1 MTTYH
6 IIKEK
11 YENDNT
17 AEFGYGDFP
26 RRTPY
31 IALTVEAETKRKAQ
45 NKAKKIDPRLSF
57 SGMFGDKIY
66 TDTEWGGNYE

>member
-1 MTTYH
+1 MTTWH

-11 YENDNT
+11 VENANT
-17 AEFGYGDFP
+17 AEFGFGDFP

-31 IALTVEAETKRKAQ
+31 IALTVKADSRRKAM

-57 SGMFGDKIY
+57 SGMFGDQLWS
-66 TDTEWGGNYE
+66 DAEWNL